1 MERKEKIMR
10 TVNMKPQEFYDKKL
24 SKIRRTEDVLKA
36 DTLKDRIRYIFKNE
50 PDVCY
55 EIHYTQTYMYKYLVD
70 DALFW
75 REEIAA
81 QHTAEIGLNVN
92 GTW

>member
-1 MERKEKIMR
+1 MR
-10 TVNMKPQEFYDKKL
+10 TITMKPQEFYKTKL
-24 SKIRRTEDVLKA
+24 AKIKSTKDILKA
-36 DTLKDRIRYIFKNE
+36 DTLKDRVRYIFANE

-55 EIHYTQTYMYKYLVD
+55 EIHYTRTYMYNYLVD
-70 DALFW
+70 DTRFW

-81 QHTAEIGLNVN
+81 QHTPEIGLNVN

>member
-1 MERKEKIMR
+1 MKTIA
-10 TVNMKPQEFYDKKL
+10 MKPQEFYKTKL
-24 SKIRRTEDVLKA
+24 TKIKSTKDILKA
-36 DTLKDRIRYIFKNE
+36 DTLKDRVRYIFANE
-50 PDVCY
+50 PDVSY
-55 EIHYTQTYMYKYLVD
+55 EIKYTQTYMYKYLVD